1 MQGKVHVFVGT
12 STLVLL
18 TAKCP
23 GGFDMNGIHIIP
35 AIGILTAA
43 AGSLAPDIDLA
54 RSSAGMKHKVVSK
67 VASKVGGG
75 HRGFFHTLAI
85 PLISIILLSYIP
97 TVLPYG
103 VLSTLLG
110 SLVFGWTFG
119 YVMHLFA
126 DMFNGKGIPLFWP
139 LMKGKVHI
147 LDIPSSGFGAWAFS
161 VICVAFAYFLV
172 FKGVI

>member
-23 GGFDMNGIHIIP
+23 GGFDMTGIHIIP

-43 AGSLAPDIDLA
+43 AGSVAPDIDLA
-54 RSSAGMKHKVVSK
+54 RRSAGMKHKVVSK

-110 SLVFGWTFG
+110 S
-119 YVMHLFA
+119 
-126 DMFNGKGIPLFWP
+126 
-139 LMKGKVHI
+139 
-147 LDIPSSGFGAWAFS
+147 
-161 VICVAFAYFLV
+161 
-172 FKGVI
+172 